1 MTLATMPILTP
12 TRPDRFAAEERDSY
26 LSPRPTLTAHEV
38 VRAIVD
44 QHPGE
49 REIPALVA
57 MVLAQIPSDHRSRQQ
72 ALQQLLAAEIR
83 RCISGA
89 EAGATDET
97 GMEVAPDGD
106 DDQVGAMKPTK
117 RSTPG
122 YHRGPNTTPAGATTS
137 AKWEAAAAVTNDPL
151 LAQVYCAGVWR
162 TWRELSAENL
172 RFMARTDEGQATN
185 LLARAMKL
193 VALADDMDA
202 AGAQQLGQLPD
213 AAAHIEALPC

>member
-26 LSPRPTLTAHEV
+26 LSPRHTLTAHEV

-44 QHPGE
+44 QHPAE

-57 MVLAQIPSDHRSRQQ
+57 MVLAQIPADHRSRQQ

-89 EAGATDET
+89 EAGATDES

-151 LAQVYCAGVWR
+151 QALVIVGGLWYRWR
-162 TWRELSAENL
+162 DLTPADL
-172 RFMARTDEGQATN
+172 RC
-185 LLARAMKL
+185 LAREAEAKASAILERVVKL
-193 VALADDMDA
+193 EGMADDMDA
-202 AGAQQLGQLPD
+202 ARINLLVDLPH
-213 AAAHIEALPC
+213 AAERVEALPC